1 MNHSTMRVTSI
12 LAFGALAV
20 LHSLLGFANITCL
33 AEEETT
39 RELILA
45 DKVIRKTELLN
56 LSDQGNV
63 ELIANGEKQI
73 RAIDDIARWG
83 TLRTPNRVPVA
94 LLNDGSRMVVQGIQ
108 KQKDRFAIQ
117 SFQWEE
123 TFIEEPLLRGLILT
137 TPGSDQ
143 RWNQWIE
150 RMLTAE
156 GRNDQV
162 AVKDRGWIQG
172 TLVWSEDSFDLVQ
185 PSGRLVLRVDGE
197 NLELKIEEVEA
208 ILFSPVLTPIMSTVA
223 SQSIGFKDGSRLYC
237 TQWSIDTNQF
247 ARFRLTG
254 GLELKSA
261 VSVSEISSN
270 VCFLAGSSKNFSYL
284 SDIEPASYKHLDFL
298 STKWELG
305 RDYDL
310 WRRKL
315 KQANGDTNAGE
326 VEKGLAMHATSQVA
340 FRWNKSAG
348 KLLAQVV
355 LAEPEQ
361 PSTSSAGSA
370 IAKVLILKEGKLET
384 KLTSDLITLKSQPQE
399 VDVSI
404 TGAELVILLVDAGP
418 QGTIGDHVLWLD
430 ARIAK
435 E

>member
-1 MNHSTMRVTSI
+1 MNHSTTRVTWI
-12 LAFGALAV
+12 LALCALAV
-20 LHSLLGFANITCL
+20 VNILLGSAISTCC
-33 AEEETT
+33 AEEGET
-39 RELILA
+39 RDLILA
-45 DKVIRKTELLN
+45 AKVIHKTELLN
-56 LSDQGNV
+56 LSDQMKV
-63 ELIANGEKQI
+63 ELIANGEKQL
-73 RAIDDIARWG
+73 RAIGDIARWG

-94 LLNDGSRMVVQGIQ
+94 LLNDGSRLVVQGMQ
-108 KQKDRFAIQ
+108 KQKERFAIQ
-117 SFQWEE
+117 SFLWEE
-123 TFIEEPLLRGLILT
+123 IFIEEPLLRGMILA

-150 RMLTAE
+150 RMLTAD

-172 TLVWSEDSFDLVQ
+172 TLIWSEDTFDLVQ
-185 PSGRLVLRVDGE
+185 PSGRLLLRVDGE
-197 NLELKIEEVEA
+197 TLELKIEEIEA
-208 ILFSPVLTPIMSTVA
+208 ILFSPVLTPTVSITA
-223 SQSIGFKDGSRLYC
+223 SHEIGFKDGSRITC
-237 TQWSIDTNQF
+237 SQWSIDTNQL
-247 ARFRLTG
+247 ARFRLTS

-261 VSVSEISSN
+261 VSVSELSSSI
-270 VCFLAGSSKNFSYL
+270 CFLAGSSKNFSYL
-284 SDIEPASYKHLDFL
+284 SDMESASYKHLDFL

-305 RDYDL
+305 RDQDL

-315 KQANGDTNAGE
+315 KQIGDGTEAGE
-326 VEKGLAMHATSQVA
+326 VAKGLAMHATSQVA

-348 KLLAQVV
+348 KLLAQVL

-361 PSTSSAGSA
+361 PSTTSAGSA

-384 KLTSDLITLKSQPQE
+384 KYTSDLITLKSQPQE

>member
-1 MNHSTMRVTSI
+1 
-12 LAFGALAV
+12 
-20 LHSLLGFANITCL
+20 
-33 AEEETT
+33 
-39 RELILA
+39 
-45 DKVIRKTELLN
+45 
-56 LSDQGNV
+56 
-63 ELIANGEKQI
+63 
-73 RAIDDIARWG
+73 
-83 TLRTPNRVPVA
+83 
-94 LLNDGSRMVVQGIQ
+94 
-108 KQKDRFAIQ
+108 
-117 SFQWEE
+117 
-123 TFIEEPLLRGLILT
+123 
-137 TPGSDQ
+137 
-143 RWNQWIE
+143 
-150 RMLTAE
+150 MLTAE

-315 KQANGDTNAGE
+315 KQANGDSNAGE

>member
-1 MNHSTMRVTSI
+1 MTHSTMRVTSI
-12 LAFGALAV
+12 LAFCMLAIFHGV
-20 LHSLLGFANITCL
+20 LGFANITCL
-33 AEEETT
+33 ADETS
-39 RELILA
+39 RDLILA

-56 LSDQGNV
+56 LSDQGKV
-63 ELIANGEKQI
+63 ELLANGEKQI
-73 RAIDDIARWG
+73 QAIRDIARWG
-83 TLRTPNRVPVA
+83 TLRAPNRVPLA
-94 LLNDGSRMVVQGIQ
+94 LLNDGSRMVVHGIQ

-123 TFIEEPLLRGLILT
+123 VLIEEPLLRGLILT

-172 TLVWSEDSFDLVQ
+172 TLVWSEESFDLTQ
-185 PSGRLVLRVDGE
+185 PSGRLILRVDGE

-208 ILFSPVLTPIMSTVA
+208 ILFSPVLTPTLSTEA
-223 SQSIGFKDGSRLYC
+223 SQSVGFKDGSRFYC
-237 TQWSIDTNQF
+237 SQWSIDTDQL
-247 ARFRLTG
+247 ARFRLSG

-261 VSVSEISSN
+261 VSVSELSSN

-310 WRRKL
+310 WQRKL
-315 KQANGDTNAGE
+315 KQVGDDANAGE

-348 KLLAQVV
+348 KLLAQVA

-384 KLTSDLITLKSQPQE
+384 IFTSDLITFKSPPQE

-404 TGAELVILLVDAGP
+404 SGAELVILLVDAGP

-435 E
+435 K